1 MIIKGILFIII
12 FPLILVLLGD
22 KFLRYVGW
30 NRSLPASFIW
40 GYVLILALFQF
51 IAFPLFR
58 LNSSFSLLFWIITLL
73 IGSSIIWIII
83 EIVYKQKKSKEFV
96 FKTYKQGIIVF
107 FRNCRLYP
115 FLAVLL
121 LLCILFCIFMS
132 EGFYYSSSDEGYNIP
147 RALET
152 IAQNSLGINDVL
164 SWRGIYTNDAA
175 PYSNASTYY
184 FFIAWLS
191 CIFGIHTTVLY
202 KTFLLFILIFLHLS
216 AVCTMYNSVKPN
228 HSFPEKTVFIIFY
241 ILFQMLCVK
250 PSSAGTWM
258 TGYLYEGKA
267 TMIAIVFPLLLSTC
281 TNIMRT
287 IRNSGINSK
296 REWLAVTI
304 VLTAG
309 IELSIVGI
317 FLPVI
322 LYFCFGAAFLIGTK
336 FQYFSKIIL
345 PAILSTVP
353 VIICGIF
360 VISPALTLFSDS
372 EEIIVN
378 STTQIITHHNSILL
392 LFSSWKS
399 HFLEAI
405 DFWQLILFLGGAVY
419 YSFHGSQ
426 IEKIL
431 FVLSPLVLLLT
442 FLNPFLCG
450 IVSKYITTPI
460 VYWRLWGLLP
470 IYFVPSSAITDIF
483 NRLSEGK
490 IQKTLLICLQQTWP
504 Q

>member
-202 KTFLLFILIFLHLS
+202 KTFLLFILIFLRKLLTMNLS
-216 AVCTMYNSVKPN
+216 MIPRNVAIIAMRKSMILEKSGWLIINRIETRTKNATILTLIIWVASEKMFLYVLRGLYSPN
-228 HSFPEKTVFIIFY
+228 AKY
-241 ILFQMLCVK
+241 
-250 PSSAGTWM
+250 
-258 TGYLYEGKA
+258 
-267 TMIAIVFPLLLSTC
+267 
-281 TNIMRT
+281 
-287 IRNSGINSK
+287 
-296 REWLAVTI
+296 
-304 VLTAG
+304 
-309 IELSIVGI
+309 
-317 FLPVI
+317 
-322 LYFCFGAAFLIGTK
+322 
-336 FQYFSKIIL
+336 KII
-345 PAILSTVP
+345 
-353 VIICGIF
+353 
-360 VISPALTLFSDS
+360 
-372 EEIIVN
+372 
-378 STTQIITHHNSILL
+378 
-392 LFSSWKS
+392 
-399 HFLEAI
+399 
-405 DFWQLILFLGGAVY
+405 
-419 YSFHGSQ
+419 
-426 IEKIL
+426 
-431 FVLSPLVLLLT
+431 
-442 FLNPFLCG
+442 
-450 IVSKYITTPI
+450 
-460 VYWRLWGLLP
+460 
-470 IYFVPSSAITDIF
+470 
-483 NRLSEGK
+483 
-490 IQKTLLICLQQTWP
+490 
-504 Q
+504 